1 MSQVRTSTFLL
12 TAALFLGGIGFCAPA
27 IAEDVPLEITADQA
41 LEWNQ
46 TARTYTARG
55 NAKAQQG
62 DFSVSGDTLTAAYEG
77 KNNSTSDLNKVTA
90 EGHVVILSGQA
101 GKTDRAEGAKAVYDI
116 TGSVITLTGD
126 SSSRSS
132 RPQVTRGKDILVADE
147 IKVFMNGQEM
157 ERAEAMGSVQIS
169 TGGEQKAS
177 GDKAIYTKATN
188 IAELIGTVKIMQGY
202 NWIEGDYAKMNLTT
216 KVSTITGQKNRPR
229 VKGIFYPSS
238 GKKK

>member
-1 MSQVRTSTFLL
+1 MSQVRTYPLLL
-12 TAALFLGGIGFCAPA
+12 TAALFFSGFAYSAPA
-27 IAEDVPLEITADQA
+27 VANDVPLEITADQA

-62 DFSVSGDTLTAAYEG
+62 DFTVSGDTLTAAYEG

-116 TGSVITLTGD
+116 TESVITLTGN
-126 SSSRSS
+126 SSN

-188 IAELIGTVKIMQGY
+188 TAELIGTVKIMQGY

>member
-12 TAALFLGGIGFCAPA
+12 TAALFFLGVGYTAPA
-27 IAEDVPLEITADQA
+27 VAEDVPLEITADQA

-46 TARTYTARG
+46 TAKTYTARG

-62 DFSVSGDTLTAAYEG
+62 DFTVSGDTLTAAYEG

-101 GKTDRAEGAKAVYDI
+101 GKADRAEGAKAVYDI

-126 SSSRSS
+126 ASR
-132 RPQVTRGKDILVADE
+132 RPQVTRGKDVLIADE

>member
-1 MSQVRTSTFLL
+1 MSQVRTYPLLL
-12 TAALFLGGIGFCAPA
+12 TAALFFSGLAYSAPA
-27 IAEDVPLEITADQA
+27 VANDVPLEITADQA

-62 DFSVSGDTLTAAYEG
+62 DFTVSGDTLTAAYEG

-101 GKTDRAEGAKAVYDI
+101 GKTDRAEGTKAVYDI
-116 TGSVITLTGD
+116 TESVITLTGD
-126 SSSRSS
+126 SSN

-188 IAELIGTVKIMQGY
+188 TAELIGTVKIMQGY